1 MSEHI
6 QARNASQ
13 AYWTLDPH
21 AIVKPGDPW
30 FADLDRI
37 VPREHYGIA
46 HRLKKQLGAGAGRP
60 EFVHVG
66 LMGHAGI
73 GKTTLARNALAE
85 LARDGIAPV
94 YINALEAFDQGDFVF
109 SDLMLVVAEA
119 IIRHLASLEIELA
132 SDQLEAVR
140 RWFADEVLFE
150 THRDQILGSLETSA
164 AGGVSLPFLAEF
176 AAKLTAALKSDNEYR
191 REIRRR
197 TQRDPG
203 DLVRRINLLL
213 DAVHEGLA
221 QRSARLCVVFDNLE
235 KTRLELVDRAV
246 LARSDEFRRLR
257 TNALLFFNPACEY
270 SPLSTP
276 ASRAFECINVP
287 VLPVRYPGDDP
298 AEVRPEA
305 AKAIETLLEHRLRL
319 DAVFVDPAA
328 CVLALSHW
336 SGGHIR
342 DMLMIARRAVE
353 NVEPDAVT
361 VQDIEKAGRW
371 LGGRRTSSLR
381 PEDFARAV
389 EIHQTNR
396 ILNTDQDRRML
407 KNSCV
412 LAYDGVEWWDVHPG
426 IRADE
431 LFLRALREAK

>member
-119 IIRHLASLEIELA
+119 IIRH
-132 SDQLEAVR
+132 
-140 RWFADEVLFE
+140 
-150 THRDQILGSLETSA
+150 
-164 AGGVSLPFLAEF
+164 
-176 AAKLTAALKSDNEYR
+176 
-191 REIRRR
+191 
-197 TQRDPG
+197 
-203 DLVRRINLLL
+203 
-213 DAVHEGLA
+213 
-221 QRSARLCVVFDNLE
+221 
-235 KTRLELVDRAV
+235 
-246 LARSDEFRRLR
+246 
-257 TNALLFFNPACEY
+257 
-270 SPLSTP
+270 
-276 ASRAFECINVP
+276 
-287 VLPVRYPGDDP
+287 
-298 AEVRPEA
+298 
-305 AKAIETLLEHRLRL
+305 
-319 DAVFVDPAA
+319 
-328 CVLALSHW
+328 
-336 SGGHIR
+336 
-342 DMLMIARRAVE
+342 
-353 NVEPDAVT
+353 
-361 VQDIEKAGRW
+361 
-371 LGGRRTSSLR
+371 
-381 PEDFARAV
+381 
-389 EIHQTNR
+389 R
-396 ILNTDQDRRML
+396 ILDTDQDRRML

-412 LAYDGVEWWDVHPG
+412 LPYDGVEWWDMHPG